1 MTMLHNKSFMDVNVC
16 GKYLVNTN
24 VFIFFRSN
32 MLTFV
37 LISLLCIVITESV
50 NISYIDRDG
59 GGHGLGHQGGHGHG
73 HQEGHG
79 HPQYSNYH
87 SKSSESGS
95 VENAI
100 KKMEQQFLY
109 LLTHTIGKYIR
120 IHQQLLLINLF

>member
-1 MTMLHNKSFMDVNVC
+1 
-16 GKYLVNTN
+16 
-24 VFIFFRSN
+24 

-37 LISLLCIVITESV
+37 LISLLGIVKTESV

-59 GGHGLGHQGGHGHG
+59 GGHAHGHQGGHA
-73 HQEGHG
+73 
-79 HPQYSNYH
+79 QYSNHH

-120 IHQQLLLINLF
+120 IHQQLLLISLF